1 MMVLVVVI
9 MIVLDFVLDDG
20 GSDCDGIGG
29 CDLLS
34 FISYIFKTLV
44 YFKQCCNMT
53 IDKTK
58 QQKPTQKCLISSAK
72 QIVPIFPKSA
82 DIIRKW
88 PM

>member
-9 MIVLDFVLDDG
+9 MIVLVFVLD
-20 GSDCDGIGG
+20 DGIGG